1 MRVVL
6 SALCRIKP
14 PDGFRHH
21 GRAVAALEVHGA
33 VKDQMDTS
41 VLEFFRRF
49 EGLAQADTGVHLHH
63 GGEPHL
69 VQAVVD
75 RVVEMVDIAQIGSH
89 AGDQRE
95 DQKAMG
101 DGFAVG
107 HLPARAFGVHVQPL
121 VITGGLGEFVD
132 LVLRDGVPVTDHD
145 LLADQVEK
153 RIGVGIFRQ
162 ETAPFDRADRAAHHV
177 GHRCAGKGEP
187 VNRFR
192 DRGMKMSDLVG
203 YETEGR
209 VAILPIDNPPVN
221 ALGIGVREGLMQ
233 QLDRAAA
240 DDGVDAIVI
249 IGLGRTFPAG
259 ADIREFDQPT
269 REPHLIAVVDHIDTI
284 EKPVVAAIHGTA
296 LGGGLE
302 LALGCHFR
310 VAVPGARMGTPEVN
324 LGIFPGAAG
333 TQRLPRVAGLDHAL
347 ELIVLGKP
355 VGAAKAR
362 DYGIVD
368 AIIEGD
374 LRDGAV
380 TFAAIIVAD
389 GTPRRISSEPRDGI
403 GSPDD
408 HAGTIA
414 KYRDLA
420 NRRARGQDSPH
431 QAIDSVID
439 GMTMPYPDAVQADRK
454 RFEVCKNSD
463 QSRALRYAF
472 FAEREASKIPDIGKN
487 VRPREIASTGVI
499 GAGTMGRGI
508 VASLADSGLP
518 VTVVETS
525 QDALDKGMAEIGKLY
540 DGMVRRGRI
549 DEVEKDKRLARI
561 SGAVGFDAL
570 GEADLVIEAAF
581 EDLDVKKQIFADLD
595 GVAKPGAVLATNTSY
610 MDIDAIAAATA
621 RPQDVIGLHYF
632 VPANAMR
639 LLEIVRPA
647 KAAPDAIATG
657 MALAK
662 ATGKV
667 GVLAR
672 VCHGFIANRSRLPLV
687 REATFLVE
695 EGASP
700 AQIDAVLTGLGMPM
714 GPLAVSDLSGLDV
727 SWRMRR
733 SLVDERDPEARYMHL
748 ADRMCELG
756 YFGIKAGKG
765 WYRYEDGGRQPV
777 PDPETEAIAIE
788 VAKELGIE
796 RRVISDDEIRERC
809 LYAAINE
816 GAKILDEGVA
826 ARASDIDVMW
836 LYGFGYPRWR
846 GGIMFT
852 ADEIGLGKI
861 HDRVKAFHAEHGKLW
876 APSPLLARLAAE
888 GGFFTRAS

>member
-1 MRVVL
+1 
-6 SALCRIKP
+6 
-14 PDGFRHH
+14 
-21 GRAVAALEVHGA
+21 
-33 VKDQMDTS
+33 
-41 VLEFFRRF
+41 
-49 EGLAQADTGVHLHH
+49 
-63 GGEPHL
+63 
-69 VQAVVD
+69 
-75 RVVEMVDIAQIGSH
+75 
-89 AGDQRE
+89 
-95 DQKAMG
+95 
-101 DGFAVG
+101 
-107 HLPARAFGVHVQPL
+107 
-121 VITGGLGEFVD
+121 
-132 LVLRDGVPVTDHD
+132 
-145 LLADQVEK
+145 
-153 RIGVGIFRQ
+153 
-162 ETAPFDRADRAAHHV
+162 
-177 GHRCAGKGEP
+177 
-187 VNRFR
+187 
-192 DRGMKMSDLVG
+192 MSDLVG

-221 ALGIGVREGLMQ
+221 ALGIGVREGLMR

-249 IGLGRTFPAG
+249 IGVGRTFPAG

-269 REPHLIAVVDHIDTI
+269 REPHLIGVVDHLDTI

-310 VAVPGARMGTPEVN
+310 VASPSARMGTPEVN

-347 ELIVLGKP
+347 ELIVLGRP
-355 VGAAKAR
+355 VGAAKAK

-368 AIIEGD
+368 AVIEGD
-374 LRDGAV
+374 LRSGAV
-380 TFAAIIVAD
+380 AFAERIVAD
-389 GTPRRISSEPRDGI
+389 GTPRKISSEPRAGI
-403 GSPDD
+403 GSPEE
-408 HAGTIA
+408 HADTIT

-420 NRRARGQDSPH
+420 NRGMRGQDSPH

-439 GMTMPYPDAVQADRK
+439 GMTMSYPEAVQADRK
-454 RFEVCKNSD
+454 RFETCKNSD

-472 FAEREASKIPDIGKN
+472 FAEREAAKIPDIGKE
-487 VRPREIASTGVI
+487 VTPREIASTGVI

-508 VASLADSGLP
+508 AVSLADSGLP

-525 QDALDKGMAEIGKLY
+525 QEAVDTGLAAIAKLY

-549 DEVEKDKRLARI
+549 DDAEKDRRLARI

-570 GEADLVIEAAF
+570 GAADLVVEAAF
-581 EDLDVKKQIFADLD
+581 EDLDVKKEIFARLD
-595 GVAKPGAVLATNTSY
+595 AVAKPGAILATNTSY
-610 MDIDAIAAATA
+610 MDIDAIAAVTN
-621 RPQDVIGLHYF
+621 RPADVIGLHYF

-639 LLEIVRPA
+639 LLEVVRPE

-700 AQIDAVLTGLGMPM
+700 AQVDAVLTGLGMPM

-727 SWRMRR
+727 SWRMRQ
-733 SLVDERDPEARYMHL
+733 SLAGQRDPEERYMHL

-756 YFGIKAGKG
+756 RFGIKAGRG
-765 WYRYEDGGRQPV
+765 WYRYEDGGRSPV

-788 VAKELGIE
+788 VAREQGRE
-796 RRVISDDEIRERC
+796 RRDISDDEIRERC

-816 GAKILDEGVA
+816 GAKILDEGIA

-836 LYGFGYPRWR
+836 LYGFAYPRWR
-846 GGIMFT
+846 GGIMYT
-852 ADEIGLGKI
+852 ADEIGLAKI
-861 HDRVKAFHAEHGKLW
+861 HERVQQFHTVHGKLW
-876 APSPLLARLAAE
+876 APSPLLERLAAE
-888 GGFFTRAS
+888 GGFFTRQA

>member
-1 MRVVL
+1 
-6 SALCRIKP
+6 
-14 PDGFRHH
+14 
-21 GRAVAALEVHGA
+21 
-33 VKDQMDTS
+33 
-41 VLEFFRRF
+41 
-49 EGLAQADTGVHLHH
+49 
-63 GGEPHL
+63 
-69 VQAVVD
+69 
-75 RVVEMVDIAQIGSH
+75 
-89 AGDQRE
+89 
-95 DQKAMG
+95 
-101 DGFAVG
+101 
-107 HLPARAFGVHVQPL
+107 
-121 VITGGLGEFVD
+121 
-132 LVLRDGVPVTDHD
+132 
-145 LLADQVEK
+145 
-153 RIGVGIFRQ
+153 
-162 ETAPFDRADRAAHHV
+162 
-177 GHRCAGKGEP
+177 
-187 VNRFR
+187 
-192 DRGMKMSDLVG
+192 MSDLVG

-221 ALGIGVREGLMQ
+221 ALGIGVREGLMR

-240 DDGVDAIVI
+240 DDAVDAIVI
-249 IGLGRTFPAG
+249 IGVGRTFPAG

-269 REPHLIAVVDHIDTI
+269 REPHLIAVVDRFDTI

-310 VAVPGARMGTPEVN
+310 VASPGARMGTPEVN

-355 VGAAKAR
+355 IGAQKAR

-368 AIIEGD
+368 AVIEGD
-374 LRDGAV
+374 LRAGAV
-380 TFAAIIVAD
+380 AFAEKVLAD
-389 GTPRRISSEPRDGI
+389 GTPRRISSEPRAGI

-408 HAGTIA
+408 HAETIA

-420 NRRARGQDSPH
+420 NHRMRGQESPH

-439 GMTMPYPDAVQADRK
+439 GMTMAYPDAVQADRR
-454 RFEVCKNSD
+454 RFETCKNSD

-472 FAEREASKIPDIGKN
+472 FAEREASKIPDIGKD
-487 VRPREIASTGVI
+487 VAPRPVASAGVI

-508 VASLADSGLP
+508 AVSLADSGLP
-518 VTVVETS
+518 VTVAETS
-525 QDALDKGMAEIGKLY
+525 QEALETGLAEIAKLY

-549 DEVEKDKRLARI
+549 DEAEKDRRLARI
-561 SGAVGFDAL
+561 TGAVGFDAL
-570 GEADLVIEAAF
+570 GAADLVIEAAF
-581 EDLDVKKQIFADLD
+581 EDLDVKKQIFAELD
-595 GVAKPGAVLATNTSY
+595 AVAKPGAVLATNTSY
-610 MDIDAIAAATA
+610 MDIDAIAAVTR
-621 RPQDVIGLHYF
+621 RPADVIGLHYF

-639 LLEIVRPA
+639 LLEVVRPA
-647 KAAPDAIATG
+647 EAAPDAIATG

-662 ATGKV
+662 MTGKI

-700 AQIDAVLTGLGMPM
+700 AQVDAVLTGLGMPM

-727 SWRMRR
+727 SWRMRQ
-733 SLVDERDPEARYMHL
+733 SLAADRDPEERYMHL
-748 ADRMCELG
+748 ADRMCEQG
-756 YFGIKAGKG
+756 RFGIKAGKG
-765 WYRYEDGGRQPV
+765 WYRYEDGGRTPI
-777 PDPETEAIAIE
+777 PDPETEAIAIA
-788 VAKELGIE
+788 VAREHGTQ

-816 GAKILDEGVA
+816 GAKILDEGIA

-836 LYGFGYPRWR
+836 LYGFAYPRWR
-846 GGIMFT
+846 GGIMYT

-861 HDRVKAFHAEHGKLW
+861 HGRVQEFHAAHGKLW

-888 GGFFTRAS
+888 GGFFTRQA